1 MTAQELLERLQLLD
15 ETERIEA
22 KAGSDIGK
30 SVLETLCAFA
40 NEPGMG
46 GGWLLMGV
54 VREELALFPGYVVE
68 GIDNA
73 ERVGA
78 DLATQAAGMFNQ
90 ALRVDIRTELL
101 DGKLV
106 LVVFVPEAPPHD
118 KPVYF
123 KSQGLPRG
131 ALRRIGSTDQRCTE
145 DDLIA
150 LYQARQAESFDS
162 GLVADATLADLSPE
176 SIEDYRDA
184 RRQANLDAEELRW
197 PDEELLQA
205 LGAVRRNAQGA
216 WQPTVSG
223 LVLLGKPVALRRC
236 FPMMRVDYIR
246 VPGRDW
252 VPDPDRR
259 FDTVEL
265 RDPLYR
271 LIRRA
276 QAAILD
282 DLPKAFGLAEGE
294 LQRQDIPLVPQR
306 VIREAVVNALMH
318 RSYRLQAP
326 VQIIR
331 YSNRLEIR
339 NPGFS
344 LKSPDHLGEP
354 GSVPRNPRIA
364 AALYDTRFA
373 ETKGS
378 GVRVMRDM
386 CERAGLA
393 PPLFESDRGQDQFI
407 LRLFFHHFLGPDDLA
422 WLARFKELQLSDTE
436 ARALVVA
443 REVGAMDNQTWRE
456 INKVDTLVASQGL
469 RRLRDAGLLAQK
481 GRGSATWYQ
490 PTAGMLGD
498 EAGAS
503 APGPATS
510 NASELAVQANV
521 GGGLSSNPAALSSNL
536 AAQTSNPLTQHSN
549 PATTGDA
556 VADRLTDPRR
566 QSLLN
571 ELPGALAARVG
582 AIGQRHQPQEV
593 QNLVVALCEVRAWRA
608 EEIAALLSRNAETVR
623 QSYLRPLLGAGRI
636 TMTRP
641 EKPNDPDQAYRA
653 PATA

>member
-1 MTAQELLERLQLLD
+1 MTGQDLLERLQLLD

-40 NEPGMG
+40 NEPNMG
-46 GGWLLMGV
+46 GGWLLLGV
-54 VREELALFPGYVVE
+54 VREEMALFPGYVVE
-68 GIDNA
+68 GIEHA

-90 ALRVDIRTELL
+90 PLRLDIRTELL
-101 DGKLV
+101 DGKVV
-106 LVVFVPEAPPHD
+106 LVVFVPEAAPQD
-118 KPVYF
+118 KPIYF
-123 KSQGLPRG
+123 KAQGLPRG

-145 DDLIA
+145 DDLVA
-150 LYQARQAESFDS
+150 LYQARQVESFDA
-162 GLVADATLADLSPE
+162 GLVPDATLNDLSPE
-176 SIEDYRDA
+176 AIEDYRVA
-184 RRQANLDAEELRW
+184 RREANPDAEELRW

-205 LGAVRRNAQGA
+205 LGAVRRNPQGA
-216 WQPTVSG
+216 WQPTVAG

-236 FPMMRVDYIR
+236 FPMTRVDYIR
-246 VPGRDW
+246 VPGREW
-252 VPDPDRR
+252 VPDPERR

-265 RDPLYR
+265 RDPLFR

-294 LQRQDIPLVPQR
+294 LQRKDSPLVPQR
-306 VIREAVVNALMH
+306 VIREAVVNSLMH

-326 VQIIR
+326 IQIIR

-354 GSVPRNPRIA
+354 GSVPRNPKIA

-378 GVRVMRDM
+378 GVRVMREM

-393 PPLFESDRGQDQFI
+393 PPLFESDRGQDQFT

-422 WLARFKELQLSDTE
+422 WLARFKDLQLSEAE

-443 REVGAMDNQTWRE
+443 REAGAMDNQTWRE
-456 INKVDTLVASQGL
+456 INKVDSLAASKAL
-469 RRLRDAGLLAQK
+469 RRLRDAGLFTQK
-481 GRGSATWYQ
+481 DRGSATWYQ
-490 PTAGMLGD
+490 PTPRMLGD
-498 EAGAS
+498 IAGNGAVS
-503 APGPATS
+503 G
-510 NASELAVQANV
+510 SELAAQGDM
-521 GGGLSSNPAALSSNL
+521 GGGLSSNPGSLSSNPAGQSSNL
-536 AAQTSNPLTQHSN
+536 VAQGSNPTQRDD
-549 PATTGDA
+549 P
-556 VADRLTDPRR
+556 LTDPRR
-566 QSLLN
+566 QALLN

-582 AIGQRHQPQEV
+582 AVGQRRQPQEV
-593 QNLVVALCEVRAWRA
+593 QDLVVALCELRAWRA

-623 QSYLRPLLGAGRI
+623 QNYLRPLLRAGRI

-641 EKPNDPDQAYRA
+641 DKPNDPDQAYRA
-653 PATA
+653 PATE

>member
-1 MTAQELLERLQLLD
+1 VTAQELLERLQLLD

-30 SVLETLCAFA
+30 SVLETVCAFT

-46 GGWLLMGV
+46 GGWLLLGV
-54 VREELALFPGYVVE
+54 AREEMALFPGYVVE
-68 GIDNA
+68 GIEHA
-73 ERVGA
+73 EQVGA
-78 DLATQAAGMFNQ
+78 ALATQAAGMFNQ
-90 ALRVDIRTELL
+90 PLRLDIRTELL
-101 DGKLV
+101 DGKVV
-106 LVVFVPEAPPHD
+106 LVVFAPEAAPQD
-118 KPVYF
+118 KPIYF
-123 KSQGLPRG
+123 KAQGLPRG

-150 LYQARQAESFDS
+150 LYQARQLESFDA
-162 GLVADATLADLSPE
+162 GLVPDATLDDLSPE
-176 SIEDYRDA
+176 AIEDYRVA
-184 RRQANLDAEELRW
+184 RREANPDAEELRW

-216 WQPTVSG
+216 WQPTVAG

-236 FPMMRVDYIR
+236 FPMTRVDYIR

-265 RDPLYR
+265 RDPLFR

-294 LQRQDIPLVPQR
+294 LQRKDSPLVPQR

-318 RSYRLQAP
+318 RSYRLHAP

-354 GSVPRNPRIA
+354 GSVPRNPKIA

-378 GVRVMRDM
+378 GVRVMREM

-393 PPLFESDRGQDQFI
+393 PPLFESDRGQDQFA
-407 LRLFFHHFLGPDDLA
+407 LRLFFHHFLGPGDLA
-422 WLARFKELQLSDTE
+422 WLARFKDLQLSEAD

-443 REVGAMDNQTWRE
+443 REAGALDNQTWRE
-456 INKVDTLVASQGL
+456 INKVDTLAASQAL
-469 RRLRDAGLLAQK
+469 RRLRDAGLFTQK

-490 PTAGMLGD
+490 PTAKMLGD
-498 EAGAS
+498 GAGAAAAAGVAAQAS
-503 APGPATS
+503 AAGA
-510 NASELAVQANV
+510 
-521 GGGLSSNPAALSSNL
+521 LSSNPAGLSSNL
-536 AAQTSNPLTQHSN
+536 DAESSDLGAQGSNPD
-549 PATTGDA
+549 ATGDTA
-556 VADRLTDPRR
+556 LVSSAARLADPRR
-566 QSLLN
+566 QALLN

-582 AIGQRHQPQEV
+582 AVGQRRQPQEV
-593 QNLVVALCEVRAWRA
+593 QDLVVALCEVRAWRA

-623 QSYLRPLLGAGRI
+623 QNYLRPLLRAGRI
-636 TMTRP
+636 AMTRP
-641 EKPNDPDQAYRA
+641 DKPNDPDQAYRA